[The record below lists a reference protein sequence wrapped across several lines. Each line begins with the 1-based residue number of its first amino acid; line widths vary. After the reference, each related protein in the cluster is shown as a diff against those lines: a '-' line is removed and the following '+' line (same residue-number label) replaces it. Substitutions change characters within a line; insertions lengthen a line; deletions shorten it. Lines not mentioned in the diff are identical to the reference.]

1 MVDTGTFQSYS
12 LFGGLT
18 AEQIGIIRPLMGTA
32 MFDAGETIIH
42 EGEPNDSIYFILE
55 GRVEVTR
62 KGVLIV
68 ELPEGQTF
76 GEMELLDIMPSV
88 ASVTAVVPVRL
99 VTISNRCIRTV
110 YNLDSKVFGIVMMNL
125 ARDLSRRLRRMD
137 ELACSADDEASG
149 FLRAPGERAPA
160 QFLG

>member
-1 MVDTGTFQSYS
+1 MVDTGTFQAYS

-18 AEQIGIIRPLMGTA
+18 AEQIGHIQPLMGTA
-32 MFDAGETIIH
+32 MYDAGETIIR
-42 EGEPNDSIYFILE
+42 EGEPNDSIYFIIE

-62 KGVLIV
+62 RGVLIV

-76 GEMELLDIMPSV
+76 GEMELLDVRPSV
-88 ASVTAVVPVRL
+88 ASVTAIVPVRL
-99 VTISNRCIRTV
+99 VTISNRCIRTM
-110 YNLDSKVFGIVMMNL
+110 YSQDPKVFGIVMMNL

-137 ELACSADDEASG
+137 EMACASSESTTG
-149 FLRAPGERAPA
+149 FLRDPGEHHIA